1 MNTTNTEKHWHY
13 LSDRN
18 LLWLFRGTTNGYT
31 DTSSEYKYYI
41 QLNSSNNFEP
51 HYVSTTSL
59 ENSTNLPAIY
69 IFTEDDGSGDEPTLY
84 TKINNT
90 WTPFTKAYKKING
103 SWILQ
108 SDLTTIFNTS
118 NNYRK
123 GN

>member
-1 MNTTNTEKHWHY
+1 MNTTNTQKHWHY
-13 LSDRN
+13 LAERN
-18 LLWLFRGTTNGYT
+18 LLWLFRGSTDGYT

-41 QLNSSNNFEP
+41 QLNNSNNFEP

-69 IFTEDDGSGDEPTLY
+69 IFTEDDGSGDD
-84 TKINNT
+84 TKIYLKENNT
-90 WTPFTKAYKKING
+90 WVQYSKVFKKING
-103 SWILQ
+103 SWIEQ
-108 SDLTTIFNTS
+108 IDLTTIFNTS